1 MNAGLPDGSREP
13 RNRDNTSTWLNLLV
27 LRSSFQ
33 VSFRLETIQC
43 TPFPIRKIRTIMSG
57 QPAPPVDRLVPLEP
71 SAVR

>member
-1 MNAGLPDGSREP
+1 MSM
-13 RNRDNTSTWLNLLV
+13 WLNLLV

-33 VSFRLETIQC
+33 VSFRLETIQR

-57 QPAPPVDRLVPLEP
+57 QPAPPADRTIRLEP